1 MITRLLLKGLPQ
13 FPTLIGLGP
22 ISFHHHVGIV
32 ALSELIRGRLRCRCR
47 CRYRYEQ
54 CYNPCLLHFST
65 AIQPE
70 RAFHGGYSSHTILL
84 TKLENALKRRQVDEA
99 WEAFSDFKSL
109 HGFPDKS
116 LISKL
121 IDQLSYSFDSV
132 WLRKAYELVVVMYKE
147 KSDMLHYDF
156 MARLALCLSR
166 GQMPVPASTV
176 LRIMLELRKYPPM
189 DLWRTVFLYMGKTE
203 IGTYL
208 SSDLLVEL
216 CECYLHHVEE
226 HGEKNGAHLKLLK
239 PDTLTFNLVLNS
251 CVRFRS
257 TLNGLRIVELMPLV
271 GIVADAWTI
280 VIIAQIYETNGL
292 RDELKK
298 FKEHVDRD
306 SALLLHHYQQ
316 FYNCLLSLHFKFD
329 DSEAAA
335 ELMFAMYGN
344 KRSGSLIQKKENT
357 LKPSFVTIGSS
368 NLRTG
373 LKLNIQP
380 GLLQKDFVLSEENQS
395 KLVMFIDG
403 KLLPSKKALAKL
415 INGYNKHGNISEL
428 TKHLITI
435 RRVSSTSSNTDL
447 SLDVMDAC
455 IQLGW
460 LETAH
465 DILDDMEMAGIP
477 MDVDA
482 YHSLL
487 RAYSKQN
494 RPRDAEALVKQI
506 KKFGL
511 LEHLPND
518 DTKVSTP
525 VRKSALVESL
535 IQEMGDDKATDASVH
550 NINSSIYYFCKG
562 NMIDDAVRTYR
573 RMQERKIQPTV
584 ETFAYLVNGYSSLG
598 MYREITIL
606 WGDIKRIM
614 DTGDL
619 AQNRDLHE
627 VLLWNFIR
635 GGYFERVM
643 EVLEYMKKYGL
654 YTDKW
659 KYKRHFLK
667 LHKNL
672 YRSLRA
678 SEAKTEAQRKRLEH
692 VRQFRK
698 WVGID

>member
-1 MITRLLLKGLPQ
+1 MIRRSLLLGAPQ
-13 FPTLIGLGP
+13 FPTLIDLAGSLGIGP
-22 ISFHHHVGIV
+22 IYFRHHVRIV
-32 ALSELIRGRLRCRCR
+32 VFSELSRHRGN
-47 CRYRYEQ
+47 EQ
-54 CYNPCLLHFST
+54 CYNPCFLHFST

-70 RAFHGGYSSHTILL
+70 RAFPGIYSSHTILL
-84 TKLENALKRRQVDEA
+84 TKLENALKHRRVDEA

-121 IDQLSYSFDSV
+121 IDQLSYSFDSI
-132 WLRKAYELVVVMYKE
+132 WLRKAYELVVLIYKE

-176 LRIMLELRKYPPM
+176 LIIMLELRKYPPM
-189 DLWRTVFLYMGKTE
+189 NLWRTVFLYMGKTE

-226 HGEKNGAHLKLLK
+226 HGEKNVTHLKLLK

-251 CVRFRS
+251 CVRFHS

-271 GIVADAWTI
+271 GIVADASTI
-280 VIIAQIYETNGL
+280 VIIAQIYEMNGQ

-298 FKEHVDRD
+298 FKEHVDRV
-306 SALLLHHYQQ
+306 SALLLRHYQQ

-329 DSEAAA
+329 DTEAAA

-344 KRSGSLIQKKENT
+344 KRSCSLMQNEDKT
-357 LKPSFVTIGSS
+357 LKLSFVMIGSS
-368 NLRTG
+368 NLRTR

-380 GLLQKDFVLSEENQS
+380 GLLQKDFVLCEENQS
-395 KLVMFIDG
+395 KLVMLIDG

-415 INGYNKHGNISEL
+415 INGYKKHGNIDEL
-428 TKHLITI
+428 AKHLVTI
-435 RRVSSTSSNTDL
+435 RRESSISSNADL
-447 SLDVMDAC
+447 SSDVMDAC

-477 MDVDA
+477 MGVDA

-487 RAYSKQN
+487 RAYSKHN
-494 RPRDAEALVKQI
+494 RLRDAEALVKQI
-506 KKFGL
+506 KKVGL
-511 LEHLPND
+511 LEDLPNN
-518 DTKVSTP
+518 DTKVSTH

-535 IQEMGDDKATDASVH
+535 IQEMGDDKAIDPSVY

-562 NMIDDAVRTYR
+562 KMIDDAIRTYR

-584 ETFAYLVNGYSSLG
+584 ETFAHLVNSYSSLG

-619 AQNRDLHE
+619 APNRDLHE
-627 VLLWNFIR
+627 LLLWNFIQ

-643 EVLEYMKKYGL
+643 EVLEYMKKHGMYA
-654 YTDKW
+654 DKW

-678 SEAKTEAQRKRLEH
+678 SEAKTEAQHKRLEH

-698 WVGID
+698 WATID